1 MNTAVHGRYRPVD
14 ELVTGSLYLVPGD
27 CRRGDPSHHAVE
39 HDQVTRPAAV
49 VGWRDDPGGWHY
61 GMGQVRQADGEDI
74 YH

>member
-1 MNTAVHGRYRPVD
+1 MNTTLHGRYRPVH

-39 HDQVTRPAAV
+39 HDRVTRPTAV

-61 GMGQVRQADGEDI
+61 SMGQVRQADGEDI